1 MCSTDVEATVD
12 NESIKKDEE
21 VKILLDQKSKL
32 DQDVE
37 SLQIQVLKLDQS
49 LRQCQK
55 NVAMVHADRKTAIL
69 TIASALIQEFVD
81 MKYTPKALSLQ
92 DIALKNSI
100 RYCSHVLRKIE
111 AKGYDTDLIK
121 SLLEANVVM
130 TKTTM
135 KSHHAWIETQ
145 QQQMIN
151 KLNQDLRALRFE
163 RDKLAYFMKVG
174 IDNPVLTQNEEFFMR
189 FIALNVPVQLN
200 VTSTATTEVSMS
212 KFHNRHVYAN
222 MIKSQNLFKSDMS
235 VLV

>member
-12 NESIKKDEE
+12 NESIRKDEE

-55 NVAMVHADRKTAIL
+55 NVEMVHEKSKHFIL
-69 TIASALIQEFVD
+69 TATSALIQEFVD
-81 MKYTPKALSLQ
+81 MKYTPEALSLQ

-130 TKTTM
+130 TRTTM

-151 KLNQDLRALRFE
+151 KLKQDLVALRFE
-163 RDKLAYFMKVG
+163 RDKLFMYF
-174 IDNPVLTQNEEFFMR
+174 PLTLYITSY
-189 FIALNVPVQLN
+189 IAN
-200 VTSTATTEVSMS
+200 SSW
-212 KFHNRHVYAN
+212 H
-222 MIKSQNLFKSDMS
+222 
-235 VLV
+235 

>member
-1 MCSTDVEATVD
+1 MCSTDVETTVD
-12 NESIKKDEE
+12 NESIRKDEE

-37 SLQIQVLKLDQS
+37 SLQIQVLELDQS

-55 NVAMVHADRKTAIL
+55 NEEMVHEKSNNAIL
-69 TIASALIQEFVD
+69 TTTSALIQEFVD
-81 MKYTPKALSLQ
+81 TKYTPEALSLQ

-130 TKTTM
+130 TRTTM

-151 KLNQDLRALRFE
+151 KLKQDLGALRFE

-174 IDNPVLTQNEEFFMR
+174 IDNPVLTENEEFFMR
-189 FIALNVPVQLN
+189 VLALNVPVQLN
-200 VTSTATTEVSMS
+200 VASTVTTEISMS
-212 KFHNRHVYAN
+212 KFDNRHV
-222 MIKSQNLFKSDMS
+222 
-235 VLV
+235 

>member
-12 NESIKKDEE
+12 NESIRKDEE

-55 NVAMVHADRKTAIL
+55 NAAMVHEKSKNVIL
-69 TIASALIQEFVD
+69 TITSALMQTFVD
-81 MKYTPKALSLQ
+81 MKYTPEALSLQ

-111 AKGYDTDLIK
+111 AKGYDTDLIN
-121 SLLEANVVM
+121 SLVEANVVM
-130 TKTTM
+130 TKTKMT
-135 KSHHAWIETQ
+135 SHHAWIETH

-151 KLNQDLRALRFE
+151 KLKQDLRVLRFE
-163 RDKLAYFMKVG
+163 RDKLAYFMNVG
-174 IDNPVLTQNEEFFMR
+174 IDNPVLTENEEFVMR
-189 FIALNVPVQLN
+189 FLTLDVPVQLN
-200 VTSTATTEVSMS
+200 VTNIATTKISMS
-212 KFHNRHVYAN
+212 KFDNRHV
-222 MIKSQNLFKSDMS
+222 
-235 VLV
+235 

>member
-12 NESIKKDEE
+12 NESITKDEE

-55 NVAMVHADRKTAIL
+55 NLEMVHEKSNNVIL
-69 TIASALIQEFVD
+69 TTTSVLIQEFVD
-81 MKYTPKALSLQ
+81 MKYTPEALSLQ

-130 TKTTM
+130 TSTTM
-135 KSHHAWIETQ
+135 KSQHAWIETQ

-151 KLNQDLRALRFE
+151 KLKQDLRALRFE

-174 IDNPVLTQNEEFFMR
+174 IDNPVLTENEEFFMR
-189 FIALNVPVQLN
+189 VLALNVPVQLN
-200 VTSTATTEVSMS
+200 VASTTTTEISMS
-212 KFHNRHVYAN
+212 KFDNRHV
-222 MIKSQNLFKSDMS
+222 
-235 VLV
+235 

>member
-1 MCSTDVEATVD
+1 M
-12 NESIKKDEE
+12 
-21 VKILLDQKSKL
+21 KILLDQKFKL

-49 LRQCQK
+49 LRKCQK
-55 NVAMVHADRKTAIL
+55 NAEMVHAERKTAIL

-81 MKYTPKALSLQ
+81 MKYTPEALSLQ

-130 TKTTM
+130 TKTKM

-145 QQQMIN
+145 QQQLIN
-151 KLNQDLRALRFE
+151 KLNQDLAVLLFE

-174 IDNPVLTQNEEFFMR
+174 IDNPVLTENEEFFMR
-189 FIALNVPVQLN
+189 VFASNGLMQLR
-200 VTSTATTEVSMS
+200 VTKTTEVSMG
-212 KFHNRHVYAN
+212 KFHNRHIQDPWVRVMVCNVYN
-222 MIKSQNLFKSDMS
+222 SNP
-235 VLV
+235 

>member
-12 NESIKKDEE
+12 NESIRKDEE

-55 NVAMVHADRKTAIL
+55 NVEMVHEKSNNVIL
-69 TIASALIQEFVD
+69 TTTIALIQKFVD
-81 MKYTPKALSLQ
+81 MNYTPEALSLQ

-121 SLLEANVVM
+121 SLLDANVVM
-130 TKTTM
+130 TRTTM

-151 KLNQDLRALRFE
+151 KLKQDLRALRFE

-189 FIALNVPVQLN
+189 VLALNVPVQLN
-200 VTSTATTEVSMS
+200 VASTVTTEISMS
-212 KFHNRHVYAN
+212 KFDNRHV
-222 MIKSQNLFKSDMS
+222 
-235 VLV
+235 

>member
-1 MCSTDVEATVD
+1 MCSTDVETTVD
-12 NESIKKDEE
+12 NESIRKDEE

-37 SLQIQVLKLDQS
+37 SLQIQVLELDQS

-55 NVAMVHADRKTAIL
+55 NEEMVHEKSNNAIL
-69 TIASALIQEFVD
+69 TTTSALIQEFVD
-81 MKYTPKALSLQ
+81 TKYTPEALSLQ

-130 TKTTM
+130 TRTTM

-151 KLNQDLRALRFE
+151 KLKQDLVALRFE

-174 IDNPVLTQNEEFFMR
+174 IDNPVLTENEEFFMR
-189 FIALNVPVQLN
+189 VLTLNVPVQLN
-200 VTSTATTEVSMS
+200 VASTATTEISMS
-212 KFHNRHVYAN
+212 KFDNRHV
-222 MIKSQNLFKSDMS
+222 
-235 VLV
+235 

>member
-1 MCSTDVEATVD
+1 MCSTDVEATTD

-37 SLQIQVLKLDQS
+37 YLQILVLKLAQG

-55 NVAMVHADRKTAIL
+55 DVAMVHEKNKNVIL
-69 TIASALIQEFVD
+69 ITTSALIQEFVD
-81 MKYTPKALSLQ
+81 MKYTPEALSLQ

-121 SLLEANVVM
+121 CLLEANVVM
-130 TKTTM
+130 TSTKM

-151 KLNQDLRALRFE
+151 KLKQDLRVLCFE

-174 IDNPVLTQNEEFFMR
+174 IDKPVLTENEEFFTR
-189 FIALNVPVQLN
+189 VIASNVPVQLN

-212 KFHNRHVYAN
+212 KFHNRHV
-222 MIKSQNLFKSDMS
+222 
-235 VLV
+235 